1 MLDLGAVSIE
11 WGTLLFQLVTFLI
24 LLGLPV
30 GLILYLIARSN
41 RKQKT
46 IAELERRIERL
57 EQEVKQNRK
66 KESQ

>member
-11 WGTLLFQLVTFLI
+11 WGTLLFQLITFLI